1 MFVVCVHPPRRLA
14 QSVVFEEALRG
25 FVLEQEKSEV
35 LSKTFRRGSTIG
47 SGIKNKDEKRRQR
60 KANLIRNLSRNATY
74 LVFDSNQ
81 QPTNQQSMIEN

>member
-1 MFVVCVHPPRRLA
+1 MRSSALRLA
-14 QSVVFEEALRG
+14 QSVVFEEALRRL
-25 FVLEQEKSEV
+25 VLEQEKSER
-35 LSKTFRRGSTIG
+35 LSKNFRRGSTIG

-60 KANLIRNLSRNATY
+60 KANLIRNLSSNATY